1 MSIVMFRDS
10 GDSDEPGRTGQA
22 VCIDSRRWRS
32 FHDGW
37 LVRYDDTCRGRWWFV
52 GDGVSVGDGGS
63 VGDGCSENKF
73 LRDLRD
79 PISFDAG

>member
-1 MSIVMFRDS
+1 VILAILT
-10 GDSDEPGRTGQA
+10 GPDER
-22 VCIDSRRWRS
+22 SRRFASIRAAGDRFMMGGWCVMMI
-32 FHDGW
+32 HVVGDG
-37 LVRYDDTCRGRWWFV
+37 GFV

-73 LRDLRD
+73 PRDLRD